1 MAGRDEAMETA
12 IGWVEL
18 FCSQRT
24 SEHIRVEH
32 ERRGRTLT
40 IAERRPPWSPA
51 MGDEW
56 TRQPIAQ
63 LRLGDDGAWTLYWP
77 RHTGRWER
85 YDADAASDIR
95 LLLAQ
100 IDVDA
105 DGVFWG

>member
-1 MAGRDEAMETA
+1 META

-24 SEHIRVEH
+24 TEDIRVEQ
-32 ERRGRTLT
+32 ERRGRTVT
-40 IAERRPPWSPA
+40 IVERTAARDPA
-51 MGDEW
+51 TGDVW

-63 LRLGDDGAWTLYWP
+63 LRLGADGTWSLFWR

-85 YDADAASDIR
+85 YDETAVSDIR